1 MTYLSRKTKGSES
14 LRSFID
20 MQSKK
25 RLRAAFII
33 FFISMLLV
41 VGKLFHVQ
49 IIKHE
54 WLKERAKENWDRE
67 IPFGAMRG
75 DIMDRNGDLLVGNK
89 LAPTLYFMPSQ
100 NPDISSSI
108 PDIAKILDLPPE
120 VLEEK
125 MKKKEYMVK
134 LAPEAKNIAKQQA
147 DEITKLQVQGLYV
160 GVDFVRHYP
169 YDDLLARLIGFT
181 GYDSKGLAGIEYAY
195 DEILSGVGD
204 KIRLFTDAKGIPL
217 PHVEDG
223 FEHGK
228 EGSSLELTIDL
239 KMQQIVERELIQAM
253 EKYEATQ
260 ALAIIMNPKTGE
272 LLSLASVPG
281 YDPKN
286 YQSTD
291 STIYNRN
298 LPVWMTY
305 EPGSTF
311 KIVTLAASL
320 EEKVI
325 DLENESFYDPGY
337 TMVANAR
344 LRCWKR
350 EGHKDQTFLEV
361 VENSCNPGFITMG
374 QRLGS
379 EKLDRYIRSFGFGE
393 TTDSGI
399 AGEAKGILFSKEKF
413 GPVEQATTSFGQGI
427 SVTPIQQVQA
437 VAAAI
442 NGGNLFKPYIVKE
455 IKDSEGKT
463 LKKFEPEL
471 KRKVISEETSAQVR
485 HALESVVAN
494 GSGRNAFADG
504 LRIGGKTGTAQKVVD
519 GRYKDGDYIVSF
531 IGFAPADDPELLVY
545 VAVDSPKNSV
555 QFGGV
560 IAAPIVGRII
570 EEVAPI
576 AKIERRKDQLEK
588 EYRWGDAVTF
598 RAPDLLGMSEK
609 ELLAQQYTFKME
621 WHGKGKKVIRQ
632 LPAPNTLMT
641 VEDTIHLYTE

>member
-1 MTYLSRKTKGSES
+1 M
-14 LRSFID
+14 RSFVD
-20 MQSKK
+20 LQSKK
-25 RLRAAFII
+25 RLRAAFILFVI
-33 FFISMLLV
+33 AMLCV
-41 VGKLFHVQ
+41 AGKLFHVQ
-49 IIKHE
+49 VVKHE
-54 WLKERAKENWDRE
+54 WLTERAQENWDRE
-67 IPFGAMRG
+67 IPFGAVRG
-75 DIMDRNGDLLVGNK
+75 NITDRSGRLIVGNQ

-100 NPDISSSI
+100 NQNISESI
-108 PDIAKILDLPPE
+108 PAIADILKVKPAE
-120 VLEEK
+120 LEEK
-125 MKKKEYMVK
+125 MKKKAYMVK
-134 LAPEAKNIAKQQA
+134 LAPEAKNISKEQA
-147 DEITKLQVQGLYV
+147 DEIAKLEIDGLYV

-181 GYDSKGLAGIEYAY
+181 GYDGKGLAGIEYAY
-195 DEILSGVGD
+195 DEILSGSGD
-204 KIRLFTDAKGIPL
+204 KIRLYTDAKGIPL

-223 FEHGK
+223 FEAGK
-228 EGSSLELTIDL
+228 EGASVELTIDL

-253 EKYEATQ
+253 EKYDAEQ

-272 LLSLASVPG
+272 LLALASVPSF
-281 YDPKN
+281 DPKN
-286 YQSTD
+286 YQSAD
-291 STIYNRN
+291 SKIYNRN

-320 EEKVI
+320 EENVI
-325 DLENESFYDPGY
+325 NLENERFYDPGY
-337 TMVANAR
+337 SIVANAR

-350 EGHKDQTFLEV
+350 EGHKDQTFLQV

-379 EKLDRYIRSFGFGE
+379 EKLDRYIRAFGFGSV
-393 TTDSGI
+393 TDSGI
-399 AGEAKGILFSKEKF
+399 AGEAKGILFSSEAF

-442 NGGNLFKPYIVKE
+442 NGGKLYKPYIVKA
-455 IKDSEGKT
+455 IKDARGKT
-463 LKKFEPEL
+463 LQQFEPQL
-471 KRKVISEETSAQVR
+471 KREVISEETSKKVR

-494 GSGRNAFADG
+494 GSGRNAFTDG
-504 LRIGGKTGTAQKVVD
+504 LRVGGKTGTAQKVVD

-545 VAVDSPKNSV
+545 AAVDSPKNSI

-570 EEVAPI
+570 EEAASI
-576 AKIERRKDQLEK
+576 AKIERRTEQLEK

-598 RAPDLLGMSEK
+598 RAPSLLGMSEK
-609 ELLAQQYTFKME
+609 ELLSQNHTFKMK